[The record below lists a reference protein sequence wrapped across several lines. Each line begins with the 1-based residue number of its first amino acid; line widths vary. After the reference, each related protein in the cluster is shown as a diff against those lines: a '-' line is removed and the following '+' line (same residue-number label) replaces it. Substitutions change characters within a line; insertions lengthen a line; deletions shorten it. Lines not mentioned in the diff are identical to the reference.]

1 MQLKSCHSIAASLH
15 PWLQLVKV
23 PLCLPVACSAGFGY
37 ILHTPVLTPSCGAVI
52 CGVFFLACGAA
63 GCNSLQEKA
72 VDSLFVRTRNRPLVT
87 GRLSGREATWCSSL
101 LVFLGLLTLL
111 FSPEG
116 WQPLLLGIMAVVL
129 YNGVYTPLK
138 QTSAFALLPGG
149 LAGALPP
156 LIGWTAAGGML
167 ADSRAWLLFALFFL
181 WQIPHFCIILLS
193 HHEDYRAVE
202 QPTLSRLFPKQSL
215 TRITQVWILAFI
227 VVALAFTL
235 DGNQL
240 ATGARLTI
248 ALMAV
253 ILTIFC
259 ISLFFKKTS
268 QNYRV
273 MFLILNGSFFSALL
287 IVAILQLYAAW

>member
-1 MQLKSCHSIAASLH
+1 MKG
-15 PWLQLVKV
+15 LV
-23 PLCLPVACSAGFGY
+23 
-37 ILHTPVLTPSCGAVI
+37 
-52 CGVFFLACGAA
+52 
-63 GCNSLQEKA
+63 
-72 VDSLFVRTRNRPLVT
+72 
-87 GRLSGREATWCSSL
+87 SL
-101 LVFLGLLTLL
+101 LVVLGLLTLL
-111 FSPEG
+111 FSTDS
-116 WQPLLLGIMAVVL
+116 WQPLLLGIMAFVL

-138 QTSAFALLPGG
+138 QPSVFALFPGG

-167 ADSRAWLLFALFFL
+167 VDTRALLLFALFFL

-240 ATGARLTI
+240 ETGARLTI

-259 ISLFFKKTS
+259 ISLFFRKNRH
-268 QNYRV
+268 NYQF
-273 MFLILNGSFFSALL
+273 MFLILNGSFFSTLL